1 MRSWLNPVM
10 NWSAPNSFF
19 VDTDEYGRC
28 IKNAGLRMPK
38 KLLIILPCVH
48 IHKPEQQFSKQ
59 IGSAACSS
67 CLYFSNKTAML
78 AYARI
83 LTAVAWYFLFVFSLN
98 SEKSLFFLAGRRPAM
113 FGLQSLLLKLG
124 DFFLSGL
131 RPDIH
136 QSFFFPSGLRP
147 SILQLIFFFGASP
160 RDFWMLQI
168 GQRNGR
174 SGLVRPLFFTFWP
187 CGADWSEAAQV
198 PRGLAFRARLYVY
211 HSFF

>member
-1 MRSWLNPVM
+1 
-10 NWSAPNSFF
+10 
-19 VDTDEYGRC
+19 
-28 IKNAGLRMPK
+28 MPK
-38 KLLIILPCVH
+38 KLLIIFPCVH

-83 LTAVAWYFLFVFSLN
+83 LTAVAWYFLLVFSLN
-98 SEKSLFFLAGRRPAM
+98 SEKSFFFLAGRRPAM

-136 QSFFFPSGLRP
+136 QSFFSL
-147 SILQLIFFFGASP
+147 GASP
-160 RDFWMLQI
+160 QHFAIDFFLRGFAPRFLDVANWATKRP
-168 GQRNGR
+168 QRA
-174 SGLVRPLFFTFWP
+174 S
-187 CGADWSEAAQV
+187 
-198 PRGLAFRARLYVY
+198 
-211 HSFF
+211 

>member
-38 KLLIILPCVH
+38 KLLIIFPCVH

-98 SEKSLFFLAGRRPAM
+98 SEKSFFSSRGVAPRCLDCKVCCWSLAIFFFRGFAPISTNRFFFPRVFAPA
-113 FGLQSLLLKLG
+113 FCNW
-124 DFFLSGL
+124 FFSSGL
-131 RPDIH
+131 RPEI
-136 QSFFFPSGLRP
+136 SGCCKL
-147 SILQLIFFFGASP
+147 G
-160 RDFWMLQI
+160 
-168 GQRNGR
+168 NE
-174 SGLVRPLFFTFWP
+174 T
-187 CGADWSEAAQV
+187 AAA
-198 PRGLAFRARLYVY
+198 G
-211 HSFF
+211 